1 MKIWI
6 WIKNLFKP
14 KRISPDITSVKPK
27 VDLTGL
33 TKGDIKKLKKQGK
46 NIMPLRKVSNERLE
60 PPVANENHQ
69 RIL

>member
-14 KRISPDITSVKPK
+14 KRISPDIASVKPK

-46 NIMPLRKVSNERLE
+46 I
-60 PPVANENHQ
+60 
-69 RIL
+69 

>member
-14 KRISPDITSVKPK
+14 KRISPDIRSVKPK

-46 NIMPLRKVSNERLE
+46 I
-60 PPVANENHQ
+60 
-69 RIL
+69 

>member
-14 KRISPDITSVKPK
+14 KRISPDIRSVKPK

-33 TKGDIKKLKKQGK
+33 TKGDIKKLKSQGK
-46 NIMPLRKVSNERLE
+46 I
-60 PPVANENHQ
+60 
-69 RIL
+69 

>member
-14 KRISPDITSVKPK
+14 KRVSQDITSVKPK

-46 NIMPLRKVSNERLE
+46 I
-60 PPVANENHQ
+60 
-69 RIL
+69 